1 MKANPID
8 GKAMQRLLRTKQAA
22 EYLCIS
28 GWKLRHIIQAG
39 DLPIVKYGE
48 NAPWLIGTPGLLFHD
63 LRRSAARNLRNQGTA
78 EEVIMK
84 IGGWRTA
91 SVFKRYS
98 IVSQSDIA
106 DATGKLG
113 AGQQQVAQEQ
123 AEQFGQGLGRV
134 AAQSTDSRIALPLP
148 TPLFN

>member
-1 MKANPID
+1 MQCIQGKGQHDYVFTRDNGTPIRD
-8 GKAMQRLLRTKQAA
+8 FRKSWHNVCHAA
-22 EYLCIS
+22 
-28 GWKLRHIIQAG
+28 
-39 DLPIVKYGE
+39 
-48 NAPWLIGTPGLLFHD
+48 GTPGLLFHD

-84 IGGWRTA
+84 IGGWHTA

-106 DATGKLG
+106 DAMGKLG